1 MPEQKE
7 VEDVQKE
14 FMDLLMEV
22 KISVSELNV
31 KFDNITDMK
40 NTLDNTKEVAQEA
53 NRRSKQNADDIG
65 ELESDVKTKADKKEV
80 KQDLEKKAKDIEKK
94 ADKSE
99 VERIV
104 KEKDNWKR
112 NLPAWVAVAISA
124 IAILLPYITQ

>member
-22 KISVSELNV
+22 KVTVSELSV
-31 KFDNITDMK
+31 KFDNIGNMKETLESTRDTAKEANARSIQNEKDIESVEKDMK
-40 NTLDNTKEVAQEA
+40 N
-53 NRRSKQNADDIG
+53 
-65 ELESDVKTKADKKEV
+65 KADKDDV
-80 KQDLEKKAKDIEKK
+80 D
-94 ADKSE
+94 
-99 VERIV
+99 RIV

-124 IAILLPYITQ
+124 IALLLSQIS